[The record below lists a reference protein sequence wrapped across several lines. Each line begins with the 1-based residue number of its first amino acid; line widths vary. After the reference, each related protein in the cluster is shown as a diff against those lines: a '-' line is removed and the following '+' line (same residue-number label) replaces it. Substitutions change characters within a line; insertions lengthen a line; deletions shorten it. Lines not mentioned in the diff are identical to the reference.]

1 MSRRI
6 KEAILLSKEL
16 GSSDESGDASDEEE
30 ELPHS
35 GLCVRYHV
43 PLSKD
48 FHSIYSLHFSPSGK
62 QLAVGFGNGA
72 IQIVNMETGALE
84 SALCSG
90 HRTRQAVTAMSYHP
104 LSNKLLVAA
113 GADGMISIYD
123 IESTNVVSFS
133 EHGNEINAL
142 DFCLD
147 GSVYATAGKDRHIR
161 LYDSHTNEVLHVLE
175 GPDIM
180 NADDLTL
187 TSGHSR
193 RIFALKFHPNEYHT
207 FLTGGWDNSIKIWD
221 KRMAKEARRV
231 INGPHICGPS
241 IDIKDNKVLTGSWVA
256 RNALQLWDYRSA
268 QLEKNIPF
276 PGKLFHGEF
285 LYAAKFC
292 NKNVVIAGGSGTY
305 SACAVDHR
313 TDQILGEVSL
323 TNKTVQT
330 LDVTRCGKYVAVA
343 GVGGNLHIA
352 ELC

>member
-1 MSRRI
+1 MQQTR
-6 KEAILLSKEL
+6 LY
-16 GSSDESGDASDEEE
+16 
-30 ELPHS
+30 
-35 GLCVRYHV
+35 VRDHV

-48 FHSIYSLHFSPSGK
+48 FHSIYSLHFSPNGN

-72 IQIVNMETGALE
+72 IQIVNMETGGLK
-84 SALCSG
+84 STLFSG
-90 HRTRQAVTAMSYHP
+90 HRTRQAVTALSYHP
-104 LSNKLLVAA
+104 LSSKLLVAA
-113 GADGMISIYD
+113 GADGIISIYD
-123 IESTNVVSFS
+123 IESTNVISFA
-133 EHGNEINAL
+133 EAGNEINAL

-161 LYDSHTNEVLHVLE
+161 LYDSRTNEILHILE
-175 GPDIM
+175 APDIM
-180 NADDLTL
+180 NNDDLTL

-193 RIFALKFHPNEYHT
+193 RIFALKFHPNEYHI

-231 INGPHICGPS
+231 INGPHICGPG
-241 IDIKDNKVLTGSWVA
+241 IDIKDNKILTGSWVA

-276 PGKLFHGEF
+276 PGRLFHGEF

-305 SACAVDHR
+305 SACAVDYK
-313 TDQILGEVSL
+313 TDRILGEVSL
-323 TNKTVQT
+323 MNKTVQT
-330 LDVTRCGKYVAVA
+330 LDVACHGKVVAVA

>member
-16 GSSDESGDASDEEE
+16 GSSDESSEGSEEDEDVQ
-30 ELPHS
+30 LS
-35 GLCVRYHV
+35 GLYVRYHV

-48 FHSIYSLHFSPSGK
+48 FHSIYSLHFSPNGK

-72 IQIVNMETGALE
+72 IQIVNIETGALK
-84 SALCSG
+84 SALYSG

-113 GADGMISIYD
+113 GADGIISIFD
-123 IESTNVVSFS
+123 IESTNALSFS
-133 EHGNEINAL
+133 ENGNEINAL

-161 LYDSHTNEVLHVLE
+161 LYDSHTNEILHILE

-180 NADDLTL
+180 NNSDDLTL

-193 RIFALKFHPNEYHT
+193 RIFALKFHPNEYHI
-207 FLTGGWDNSIKIWD
+207 FLTGGWDNS
-221 KRMAKEARRV
+221 
-231 INGPHICGPS
+231 
-241 IDIKDNKVLTGSWVA
+241 IKDNKVLTGSWVA

-276 PGKLFHGEF
+276 PARLFNGEF
-285 LYAAKFC
+285 IYAAKFC

-305 SACAVDHR
+305 SACAVDYK
-313 TDQILGEVSL
+313 TDKILGEVSL
-323 TNKTVQT
+323 LNKTVQT
-330 LDVTRCGKYVAVA
+330 LDVTRCGKLVAVA